1 MKLTVTT
8 PLAIVVEADG
18 VAHLRAEDETGAFG
32 ILAGHADFL
41 TALAVSVASWRDDRG
56 AEHHVAVRGGM
67 LEVRGGDTIAIA
79 TPEAVP
85 GDDLRHLES
94 EVLARFRRQLA
105 EEQAAR
111 TDAQR
116 LYLAA
121 IRQIVRF
128 LRAESG
134 AGDAGAILAV
144 GPTTVRAH
152 DARAC
157 RTTGPTTPSGST
169 RRSGCGASG
178 ASAGSAKASARSGR
192 TWR

>member
-8 PLAIVVEADG
+8 PLAVVVDTDD

-41 TALAVSVASWRDDRG
+41 TALAVSVASWRDQRG
-56 AEHHVAVRGGM
+56 VEHHVAVRGG
-67 LEVRGGDTIAIA
+67 TAIAIA

-85 GDDLRHLES
+85 GDDLHRLES
-94 EVLARFRRQLA
+94 VVLARFRRQLV
-105 EEQAAR
+105 EERAAR

-128 LRAESG
+128 LRAER
-134 AGDAGAILAV
+134 A
-144 GPTTVRAH
+144 PTIPGVPVR
-152 DARAC
+152 
-157 RTTGPTTPSGST
+157 GSEEGLE
-169 RRSGCGASG
+169 S
-178 ASAGSAKASARSGR
+178 
-192 TWR
+192 